1 MNRKNFEIKS
11 FVNVLRHEWGD
22 SWGLLA
28 VFAFL
33 CILQVL
39 VYELVVNLHFEDDY
53 DMIIALNFFDGVLNI
68 VIVGGLLFLP
78 SRMSS
83 NMYDKRKCINF
94 LSLPATDCEKYVS
107 REVLYVIAPLA
118 IAFVSTL
125 SRDLIFAG
133 DKFCLSD
140 YWVANSLAYSGAVCC
155 VSLFKLGSVF
165 FKKFQFAKTFV
176 IIACIVALLSIFNE
190 RIYYWALECSLA
202 YSLIVV
208 GLTVAVVIACTL
220 ASYKLYEKVSV
231 SKFK

>member
-28 VFAFL
+28 IFVFL
-33 CILQVL
+33 CILQVF
-39 VYELVVNLHFEDDY
+39 VYKLIVFFSWKNDY
-53 DMIIALNFFDGVLNI
+53 SMISVLDFYDVVLNI
-68 VIVGGLLFLP
+68 AIVGGLLFLP
-78 SRMSS
+78 SRLAS
-83 NMYDKRKCINF
+83 NMYDKCKCINF